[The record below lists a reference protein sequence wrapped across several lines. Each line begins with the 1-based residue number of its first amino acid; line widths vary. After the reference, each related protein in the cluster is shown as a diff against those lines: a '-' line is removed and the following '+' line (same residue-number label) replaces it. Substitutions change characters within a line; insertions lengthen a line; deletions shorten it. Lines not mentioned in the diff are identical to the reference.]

1 MAKISIPNCGA
12 IGVIKDIDP
21 VRLPLGAWSN
31 ASNIRFLDG
40 AAYQF
45 LGHGQVYNTPAFTPQ
60 YLMPVNVAGD
70 RSWIYATAGK
80 QFVVSNASG
89 STVHTDL
96 THLTARTGAVN
107 QWSGFVFG
115 GVPVLNAGDGV
126 TAPMYWDQNLANKF
140 LDLPAWPANTTC
152 TSLRQYKN
160 MMVAVGIKKAGV
172 SLPFMVKWSSLAV
185 PGALPSTWDESD
197 PQSEAGEFDLSEGQD
212 PIVDAL
218 GLKDALIVYKESSV
232 YAIDFI
238 GGPYVLKSRKV
249 SGISGLLNKNCAVEF
264 DAGFASGHF
273 AVTGFDIV
281 IHDGYSAVS
290 VLDKKARRFFFQN
303 IDVANKGK
311 VFVFKNPFVNE
322 IMVAYPAIGS
332 EHCDSALVYNYV
344 DKTVSFRSLP
354 NVTHAA
360 YGPVDN
366 SLSGNWNQDDAPWD
380 SDLTAWNGPDFSP
393 DTARVMMGSA
403 DTKLFMMD
411 SSTSFDG
418 KLPRAVLEREAMDF
432 GAPERIKMVT
442 GVLPRITGN
451 KGGTVIIEVGS
462 AENPE
467 GPYTYK
473 AIPYT
478 IGTTRECQCFVTG
491 RYIALRFTTGSAFS
505 WRLDDFSLNVDD
517 CGGY

>member
-1 MAKISIPNCGA
+1 MAKINIPNCGA

-21 VRLPLGAWSN
+21 ARLPLGAWSH
-31 ASNIRFLDG
+31 ARDIRFLDG

-45 LGHGQVYNTPAFTPQ
+45 LGHGQVYLNPPAAPQ
-60 YLMPVNVAGD
+60 YLMAVNVAGQ
-70 RSWIYATAGK
+70 RYWLYATATK
-80 QFVVSNASG
+80 QYAVSNATG
-89 STVHTDL
+89 STVHTDIS
-96 THLTARTGAVN
+96 HLTPRTGQVN
-107 QWSGFVFG
+107 RWSGFVFG

-126 TAPMYWDQNLANKF
+126 TKPMYWNQNLANKF
-140 LDLPAWPANTTC
+140 LDLPNWPADTTC
-152 TSLRQYKN
+152 TVLRQYKN
-160 MMVAVGIKKAGV
+160 MMIAVGVKKGTV
-172 SLPFMVKWSSLAV
+172 NYPFMVKWSNLAV
-185 PGALPSTWDESD
+185 PGSLPSTWDESD
-197 PQSEAGEFDLSEGQD
+197 STDDAGEFDIGEGQD

-218 GLKDALIVYKESSV
+218 GLKDSLIVYKEAST
-232 YAIDFI
+232 YAIDYI
-238 GGPYVLKSRKV
+238 GGAFILKARKV

-303 IDVANKGK
+303 IDVANRGK

-322 IMVAYPAIGS
+322 IMVAYPTIGA

-380 SDLTAWNGPDFSP
+380 SDLTAWNGPDFTP

-403 DTKLFMMD
+403 DTKLFMLD
-411 SSTSFDG
+411 SSASFDG
-418 KLPRAVLEREAMDF
+418 KLPRSVLERIGMDF
-432 GAPERIKMVT
+432 DMPERIKLVT
-442 GVLPRITGN
+442 GIRPRISGN
-451 KGGTVIIEVGS
+451 IGGTVIIKVGS
-462 AENPE
+462 SETPE
-467 GPYTYK
+467 GPYTYESME
-473 AIPYT
+473 YV
-478 IGTTRECQCFVTG
+478 IGTTLESKCYRAG
-491 RYIALRFTTGSAFS
+491 RYIAIRFETGTAYS
-505 WRLDDFSLNVDD
+505 WRLDDFNIFAIDS
-517 CGGY
+517 GAY